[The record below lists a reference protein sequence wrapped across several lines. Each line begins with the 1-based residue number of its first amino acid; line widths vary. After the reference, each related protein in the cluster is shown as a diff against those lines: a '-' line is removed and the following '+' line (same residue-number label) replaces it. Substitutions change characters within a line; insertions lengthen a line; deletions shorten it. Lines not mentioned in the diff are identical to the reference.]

1 MVAFPSP
8 ASFAIQSTSGKQHG
22 LAFWMVR
29 VLEECDRV
37 AAEFAAD
44 PVHDLRVALRR
55 CRSMADGLMTF
66 DPDSSWKQMKRAGK
80 KLFSSLGEL
89 RGVQVMQE
97 WIGKLGRAEDPA
109 SVALLRY
116 LEGREAEHKLQ
127 AAAALK
133 DFDRKQWAKWSTS
146 LPRRAARV
154 RAGGS
159 LFKHLALERWTQA
172 YALHRRALRLNSP
185 NAWHALRIGVKRF
198 RYIVENFLPEQH
210 KAWITDLKDVQDLL
224 GEVHDLDVL
233 WDRALEIKAFSDSEA
248 QVRWNTKILEERSQ
262 RIQHYRDKM
271 SGKPSLWQLWRSELP
286 QGRHIAAAAVK
297 RLELW
302 ASALDPD
309 FKHSRH
315 VARLSLQLYDGLAAH
330 DSGNGGQSS
339 EREILRLAA
348 LLHEVGLSKGVKRH
362 HKASYRLI
370 EKLQP
375 PLGLDQGKLRLASV
389 VGRYHR
395 GALPRSGQ
403 KTLADLS
410 PAERISARKLA
421 GILRLANAFDA
432 DHKSQI
438 QRLQATRQNG
448 YLEIRAQ
455 GYNPRDRMA
464 ETIAAGRH
472 LLELISRRPIV
483 VKPMRP
489 GPTHRK

>member
-1 MVAFPSP
+1 MVAFPSLSSITVQP
-8 ASFAIQSTSGKQHG
+8 VSKKQHG
-22 LAFWMVR
+22 LAFWMQR

-37 AAEFAAD
+37 AAKFATD

-66 DPDSSWKQMKRAGK
+66 DPDSSWKQMRRAGK
-80 KLFSSLGEL
+80 RLFSSLGEL
-89 RGVQVMQE
+89 RDAQVMQE
-97 WIGKLGRAEDPA
+97 WIGKLGSAEDPT
-109 SVALLRY
+109 SMALLRY

-146 LPRRAARV
+146 LPRRAARI
-154 RAGGS
+154 RTGS
-159 LFKHLALERWTQA
+159 LLFKHLALERWTQA

-185 NAWHALRIGVKRF
+185 TAWHALRIGVKRF

-210 KAWITDLKDVQDLL
+210 KTWIADLKDVQDLL

-233 WDRALEIKAFSDSEA
+233 WDTALGIRAFPDSEA
-248 QVRWNTKILEERSQ
+248 QVRWNAKISEERSQ
-262 RIQHYRDKM
+262 RIQRYRDRV
-271 SGKPSLWQLWRSELP
+271 SGKPSQWQLWRADLP
-286 QGRHIAAAAVK
+286 TGKQIETAAMK
-297 RLELW
+297 RMEFW
-302 ASALDPD
+302 ASVLDPD

-315 VARLSLQLYDGLAAH
+315 VARLALQLYDGLARNG
-330 DSGNGGQSS
+330 SGNGERKY

-362 HKASYRLI
+362 HKTSYRLI

-375 PLGLDQGKLRLASV
+375 PLGLDKSKLRMAAIVS
-389 VGRYHR
+389 RYHR

-403 KTLADLS
+403 KALASLGS
-410 PAERISARKLA
+410 SERQIAQKVA

-438 QRLQATRQNG
+438 QRIQATAQNG
-448 YLEIRAQ
+448 YLQIKAQ
-455 GYNPRDRMA
+455 GYNPRNRMA
-464 ETIAAGRH
+464 ENIAAGRH
-472 LLELISRRPIV
+472 LLEIVSHRPIV

-489 GPTHRK
+489 GSNHRK